1 LKFLKSFLPFF
12 SPLKRCRLIKNISEA
27 IGNTPIVKLFKL
39 PKKYGIEAEI
49 LVKCEFLNAGGSVK
63 DRIARKMI
71 EMAEADGK
79 LKTGYSTVI
88 EPTSGNFLCFI

>member
-1 LKFLKSFLPFF
+1 M
-12 SPLKRCRLIKNISEA
+12 
-27 IGNTPIVKLFKL
+27 